1 MHIREVCMYIQE
13 VPMYNVELSIDP
25 RHQVL
30 CKNLCKLV
38 TRVVSL
44 SIGNLLSYN
53 LLSKQ

>member
-1 MHIREVCMYIQE
+1 MYIREVCMYIQE

-44 SIGNLLSYN
+44 PIGSLLSHN